1 MEILKISAGRPSL
14 SQEGFTLL
22 EIIIVLGLVAILT
35 AAALPYLMDSFSLG
49 EGERVASSITERVA
63 AERTR
68 AMRSGEGSRLALR
81 TNSFAGIPLPPG
93 WTLQVRGLNDSAL
106 RDPERDRTWTINA
119 AGICEPL
126 TLRLGNG
133 TRQLVLSFD
142 PLTGQVLPDDHD

>member
-1 MEILKISAGRPSL
+1 MIA
-14 SQEGFTLL
+14 
-22 EIIIVLGLVAILT
+22 LGLVAILT
-35 AAALPYLMDSFSLG
+35 AAAIPYLYDSFASE
-49 EGERVASSITERVA
+49 EGDRLSSSITERVA

-68 AMRSGEGSRLALR
+68 AIQDGKDSLLALK
-81 TNSFAGIPLPPG
+81 TNSFAGTPLPVG
-93 WTLQVRGLNDSAL
+93 WTLQIRGLNDSAF
-106 RDPERDRTWTINA
+106 RNPERDRTWTINA

>member
-1 MEILKISAGRPSL
+1 MIA
-14 SQEGFTLL
+14 
-22 EIIIVLGLVAILT
+22 LGLVAILT
-35 AAALPYLMDSFSLG
+35 AAAIPYLYDSFASG
-49 EGERVASSITERVA
+49 EVDRLSVAITERVSS
-63 AERTR
+63 ERTR
-68 AMRSGEGSRLALR
+68 ALQSGKDSRLMLR
-81 TNSFAGIPLPPG
+81 TNSFAGTPLPVG
-93 WTLQVRGLNDSAL
+93 WTLQVRGLNDSAF